1 MAYCVMCGVKLSDGA
16 ETCPLCSTRV
26 VLPPGV
32 EEGRSQPLFAQPLE
46 IEVTAAITKRRKGII
61 ELVISLFVVGEVAVA
76 LSLWLSGLARYS
88 YIPLLSIAA
97 VAFYLVIAL
106 RSVLTYRRQATIF
119 LIASALYLIG
129 LDAAD
134 LHLSWS
140 LIAAPPLALVWLV
153 GVYSFSRPPLF
164 RFLFLLIGTTGIYLA
179 HLNRLIVGSLTWFW
193 PVAMPAM
200 GSVIILTALFAVF
213 LSRRTRPP
221 SLVEMV
227 FSALTI
233 IFLGLTVLDLMLSK
247 YTLGFFKLRW
257 SESLLY
263 AALIILIFLI
273 ALSCSRRLRRYF
285 TSRGHQA

>member
-16 ETCPLCSTRV
+16 ETCPLCNTRV
-26 VLPPGV
+26 VLPPGI
-32 EEGRSQPLFAQPLE
+32 EEKHSQPLFAQPLE
-46 IEVTAAITKRRKGII
+46 IEVTTAITKRRKGII

-153 GVYSFSRPPLF
+153 GVYSFSRPPLL

-200 GSVIILTALFAVF
+200 GSDIILTALFAVF